1 MQGKVGD
8 EAAEGLIILGEAAK
22 SFGEDGKPAHCVRDS
37 VDEEERSDE
46 ESEKDELLERLELAR
61 EKVDDVPLKSDRAG
75 DVVIELDGEEVWADS
90 GEESPGTWTSFRTTM
105 RERWSRFLARRLET
119 YSSAAVRGTGS
130 CLESRIEDPA
140 SSGDEMRS
148 LVMGILTEDV
158 WNFG

>member
-8 EAAEGLIILGEAAK
+8 EAADGLIILGEAKK
-22 SFGEDGKPAHCVRDS
+22 SFGEDGKLAHCVRDS
-37 VDEEERSDE
+37 VEEEETSDE
-46 ESEKDELLERLELAR
+46 EPEMEELAC

-75 DVVIELDGEEVWADS
+75 DVVIEPDGDEVRGDS
-90 GEESPGTWTSFRTTM
+90 GDESPGSLTSFRTTM
-105 RERWSRFLARRLET
+105 RERWSLFLARRLET
-119 YSSAAVRGTGS
+119 YSSAAVRGSGS

-148 LVMGILTEDV
+148 LVMGILTGDV